1 MIGLHLTHPAEWD
14 AIPAE
19 VTALRLWDCGVHW
32 GAIHTAPGVYDWAP
46 LDRLV
51 AKAGDRHLT
60 YVIAGTPRWLAKHPD
75 QPHFAP
81 WLGPGSNSMPHSMS
95 EAEAFVTALASRY
108 RGRIKAYEVGN
119 EPQLA
124 DFLFPYTD
132 AECNTL
138 AEMTK
143 RFKAAI
149 DRADPDAL
157 VLAASVLPRTS
168 SGGMGKA
175 SRYLRALKRKG
186 WPVDGFT
193 CHLYPEVG
201 SGGPRWKAML
211 KAVRATLTEL
221 GAPKRPLWVTETAF
235 GLLGPKVTDP
245 ARIERMYSVVR
256 DSGVRVYH
264 YAWDRPDLGGPL
276 IAAGTPAWASI
287 TKGAG
292 HD

>member
-1 MIGLHLTHPAEWD
+1 MIGLHLTNPADWD
-14 AIPAE
+14 TIPPE

-32 GAIHTAPGVYDWAP
+32 AALHKAPGVYDWAP

-51 AKAGDRHLT
+51 AKAGRRHLT

-75 QPHFAP
+75 QPHYAP

-95 EAEAFVTALASRY
+95 EAEAFVTALVTRY
-108 RGRIKAYEVGN
+108 AGRIKAYEVGN

-132 AECNTL
+132 AECNAL
-138 AEMTK
+138 AQMTK
-143 RFKAAI
+143 RVQTI
-149 DRADPDAL
+149 VHRIDPDAL
-157 VLAASVLPRTS
+157 VLTASVLPRAS
-168 SGGMGKA
+168 SGGMTKA
-175 SRYLRALKRKG
+175 ARYLRALDSKG
-186 WPVDGFT
+186 WPGDAYT
-193 CHLYPEVG
+193 CHIYPEVG
-201 SGGPRWKAML
+201 TGAPRWKAML
-211 KAVRATLTEL
+211 ADVRHTLTSM

-235 GLLGPKVTDP
+235 GLLGPKITDP
-245 ARIERMYSVVR
+245 ARIERMYAAVR
-256 DSGVRVYH
+256 GVYH

>member
-1 MIGLHLTHPAEWD
+1 MIGMHLTNPAEWD
-14 AIPAE
+14 AIPPE

-32 GAIHTAPGVYDWAP
+32 AALHKAPGQYDWAP

-51 AKAGDRHLT
+51 AKAGGRHLT

-81 WLGPGSNSMPHSMS
+81 WLGPGSNSMPFSI
-95 EAEAFVTALASRY
+95 EIAGTFAGELATRY
-108 RGRIKAYEVGN
+108 RGKIKAYEVWN

-124 DFLFPYTD
+124 DFMYPYND

-143 RFKAAI
+143 RFHHEI
-149 DRADPDAL
+149 GNADPDAK
-157 VLAASVLPRTS
+157 VMAASVLPRES
-168 SGGMGKA
+168 SGGMKKA

-201 SGGPRWKAML
+201 SAGPRWKAML
-211 KAVRATLTEL
+211 KAVRGTLTEL
-221 GAPKRPLWVTETAF
+221 GAPKRPLWVTETML
-235 GLLGPKVTDP
+235 GLLGPTITDP
-245 ARIERMYSVVR
+245 ARIERFYSVVR

-264 YAWDRPDLGGPL
+264 YAWNRPDLGGPL
-276 IAAGTPAWASI
+276 IATGTPAWASI
-287 TKGAG
+287 TKG
-292 HD
+292 